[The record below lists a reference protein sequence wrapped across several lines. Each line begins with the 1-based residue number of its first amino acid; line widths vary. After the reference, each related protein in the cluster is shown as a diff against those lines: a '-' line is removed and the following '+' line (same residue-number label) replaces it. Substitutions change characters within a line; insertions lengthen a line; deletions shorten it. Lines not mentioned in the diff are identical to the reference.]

1 MFEGSTLWLF
11 AISSFVLAVTPG
23 PAVLY
28 IVTQSMDQGRQ
39 AGLVSVMGIAVGSL
53 VHVMAAVLGLAAL
66 LLSSVQA
73 FTAVKW
79 AGAVYLLYLGVKT
92 WLEPT
97 PEPTAVYAQE
107 RLPLRRSFWRGVVVN
122 VLNPKTALFLLAFL
136 PQFANPQRGHV
147 SVQLLLLGVLFV
159 VIALMSDSLYAL
171 LASSLGLW
179 LRRQRGFLQ
188 VQRYLTGTVYVALG
202 VLAAVSGNSANG
214 AQSEQYP

>member
-97 PEPTAVYAQE
+97 PEPTAVHAQE

-202 VLAAVSGNSANG
+202 VLAAVGGSG
-214 AQSEQYP
+214 AQSRQSP